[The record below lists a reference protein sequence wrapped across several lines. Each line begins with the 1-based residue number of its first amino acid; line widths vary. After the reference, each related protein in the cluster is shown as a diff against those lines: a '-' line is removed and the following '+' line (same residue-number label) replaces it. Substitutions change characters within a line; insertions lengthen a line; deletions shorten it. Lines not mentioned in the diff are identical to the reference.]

1 MYIFTSIIL
10 CIISALCH
18 SAAFGTGTIN
28 PRPCTEGY
36 YCTGATVTASPC
48 PSGSFSNRTGLTQA
62 SECILCTPGST
73 CTASGLTAPGKIF
86 GVALTITRWCLW
98 RGILLWEWSKKWVRC
113 EWNTWWYW
121 RCMSN
126 WQLLSCRFFSTNS
139 MPIVNS

>member
-10 CIISALCH
+10 CIILAFCH

-73 CTASGLTAPGKIF
+73 CAASGLTAPGTIF
-86 GVALTITRWCLW
+86 RCHTNNSQMVFVARDIIVGV
-98 RGILLWEWSKKWVRC
+98 EQK
-113 EWNTWWYW
+113 
-121 RCMSN
+121 MD
-126 WQLLSCRFFSTNS
+126 
-139 MPIVNS
+139 